1 MGGRPGGPVTN
12 QTYFEDI
19 VPGTVGQFG
28 SIEVS
33 QADIIEFA
41 RKFDPQYFHLDPEA
55 AKRSLFGGLA
65 ASGWH
70 TASLMMRLLVD
81 HVLSPETSLG
91 SPGVD
96 ELRWLKPVR
105 PGDVL
110 SIRITTLE
118 TTRSRSKPD
127 RGVVRSYVE
136 VLNQTS
142 EAVMTVKTLVL
153 YRCRTITPEAI

>member
-1 MGGRPGGPVTN
+1 MTN

>member
-1 MGGRPGGPVTN
+1 MREP
-12 QTYFEDI
+12 TYFEDI
-19 VPGTVGQFG
+19 LPGTVGEFG
-28 SIEVS
+28 AIEVS
-33 QADIIEFA
+33 ESDIIEFA

-55 AKRSLFGGLA
+55 AKKSLFGGLA

-105 PGDVL
+105 PLDVL

-118 TTRSRSKPD
+118 TTRSKSKPD
-127 RGVVRSYVE
+127 RGVVRSAVE
-136 VLNQTS
+136 VLNQTG
-142 EAVMTVKTLVL
+142 EVVMTVKTMVL
-153 YRCRTITPEAI
+153 YRCRPVAPEGI

>member
-1 MGGRPGGPVTN
+1 MTN

-70 TASLMMRLLVD
+70 TASLMMRILVD

>member
-1 MGGRPGGPVTN
+1 MTN

-153 YRCRTITPEAI
+153 YRCRMITPEAI